1 MVSRKITQQINKDL
15 FRGKAIIILGARQ
28 VGKTTLTKTIL
39 ENHKKDA
46 LVFNGDDSDIREIFY
61 KPTAARMKN
70 IVGNNEIVVFD
81 EAQRIPNIGIIM
93 KLFTDQ
99 VQNIQVIATGSSSL
113 QLANI
118 LNEPLTGRKYEH
130 LLYPLS
136 FAEMVDHHGLVE
148 EMRQLKHRLV
158 FGYYP
163 EIVNTPGEEIR
174 LLKLLT
180 GSYLYKDIFAMNK
193 VKKPLLLDKLVRALA
208 LQVGSEVSYNELSQ
222 LIGID
227 KGTVETYI
235 DLLEKTFILFRLDA
249 YSGNLRNEIKK
260 GKKVYFYD
268 NGILNTIIG
277 NFTPVELRPDIGALW
292 ENYIISERIKSNAYS
307 GFYGKSYFWR
317 TTQQQ
322 EIDYIEEADG
332 KLNAY
337 EFKWN
342 PKKKAR
348 FPKTFL
354 NAYNI
359 ESTMVV
365 TPENID
371 AFLYVPLNSQ

>member
-1 MVSRKITQQINKDL
+1 MVQRKLTKQIQQDL
-15 FRGKAIIILGARQ
+15 FKGKAIIVLGARQ
-28 VGKTTLTKTIL
+28 VGKTTLTETIL
-39 ENHKKDA
+39 EKQKENA
-46 LVFNGDDSDIREIFY
+46 LIFNGDDADIREIFD
-61 KPTAARMKN
+61 KPTAVRMKN
-70 IVGNNEIVVFD
+70 IVGNNNIVVFD

-99 VQNIQVIATGSSSL
+99 VKNIQVIATGSSSL
-113 QLANI
+113 ELADK

-130 LLYPLS
+130 LLYPIS
-136 FAEMVDHHGLVE
+136 FPEMADHHGLVE
-148 EMRQLKHRLV
+148 ELRQLKHRLV

-163 EIVNTPGEEIR
+163 EIVSTPGEEIR

-180 GSYLYKDIFAMNK
+180 GSYLYKDIFALNQ
-193 VKKPLLLDKLVRALA
+193 VKKPVLLDKLVRALA
-208 LQVGSEVSYNELSQ
+208 LQIGNEVSFNELSQ
-222 LIGID
+222 IIGMD

-235 DLLEKTFILFRLDA
+235 NLLEKTFILFRLDA
-249 YSGNLRNEIKK
+249 YGGNLRNEIKK
-260 GKKVYFYD
+260 GKKIYFYD
-268 NGILNTIIG
+268 NGILNAIVG
-277 NFTPVELRPDIGALW
+277 NFTPAELRPDIGALW
-292 ENYIISERIKSNAYS
+292 ENFIISERIKYNAYR
-307 GFYGKSYFWR
+307 GFYGRSYFWR

-332 KLNAY
+332 KIKAF

-342 PKKKAR
+342 PRKKAR

-354 NAYNI
+354 NAYDI

-371 AFLYVPLNSQ
+371 AFLL